1 MDNKTP
7 RKKIWCAN
15 ALVGAPWAC
24 GYDHSKENFEH
35 DISSWCANALVGA
48 PWACGYDHSKENHKH
63 KQKIQTY

>member
-24 GYDHSKENFEH
+24 GYDHSKEN
-35 DISSWCANALVGA
+35 
-48 PWACGYDHSKENHKH
+48 HKH